1 MKKLSLLILLLTVF
15 LFAGCRSSEKNNEP
29 GLNDTDLIEDA
40 DIETN
45 DEEHGEP
52 AADGDSVEPQRD
64 DEEPEGPTDDDTERD
79 DTEEPDG
86 TPDEGSDDDED
97 GDAETPEEDGDAET
111 PDEDSSVTRVVDCEW
126 LPENAE
132 WYGTGTIEQTWNG
145 TDWVPEA
152 FGEYSDSEP
161 EENLCRFKC
170 SEDLAFL
177 YYENK
182 CVADPCVEEDPCGAL
197 VNSTGRCTF
206 NGYDNTYACECKPE
220 ALWNGDDCFSRT
232 IGGRTWSAEIEH
244 KNWAESKTYCEN
256 LEEDGF
262 SDWRLP
268 TVSELRTLVRNC
280 DKTAPGGSCGITDEC
295 TKHSDCWS
303 IDCSGCNSAEIKTNV
318 FGDGPYKF
326 FWSSQSDVNNNTELV
341 IAMLYYDGSIG
352 YLQPDNN
359 QGHVRCIR

>member
-1 MKKLSLLILLLTVF
+1 MIPKTIHALWFSKEPMPELYKRCLESWKKNSPDYEI
-15 LFAGCRSSEKNNEP
+15 KIW
-29 GLNDTDLIEDA
+29 DLE
-40 DIETN
+40 N
-45 DEEHGEP
+45 YK
-52 AADGDSVEPQRD
+52 
-64 DEEPEGPTDDDTERD
+64 
-79 DTEEPDG
+79 
-86 TPDEGSDDDED
+86 PDE
-97 GDAETPEEDGDAET
+97 
-111 PDEDSSVTRVVDCEW
+111 C
-126 LPENAE
+126 LFF
-132 WYGTGTIEQTWNG
+132 EQ
-145 TDWVPEA
+145 A
-152 FGEYSDSEP
+152 
-161 EENLCRFKC
+161 
-170 SEDLAFL
+170 
-177 YYENK
+177 
-182 CVADPCVEEDPCGAL
+182 
-197 VNSTGRCTF
+197 
-206 NGYDNTYACECKPE
+206 
-220 ALWNGDDCFSRT
+220 
-232 IGGRTWSAEIEH
+232 IEH

-303 IDCSGCNSAEIKTNV
+303 IDCSGCSSAEIKTNV

>member
-1 MKKLSLLILLLTVF
+1 MKKLLLIFLLVLF
-15 LFAGCRSSEKNNEP
+15 FFAGCGSSEKNNEP

-132 WYGTGTIEQTWNG
+132 WYGTGTIEQTWDG
-145 TDWVPEA
+145 TGWVPEA
-152 FGEYSDSEP
+152 VGQYSDSDTGA
-161 EENLCRFKC
+161 NLCLFKC
-170 SEDLAFL
+170 SGDLVFL
-177 YYENK
+177 YHENK
-182 CVADPCVEEDPCGAL
+182 CIVDPCVEANPCSAL
-197 VNSTGRCTF
+197 ANSTGECTF

-232 IGGRTWSAEIEH
+232 IGGRTWSAQTEH
-244 KNWAESKTYCEN
+244 KKWAEAKTYCES

-280 DKTAPGGSCGITDEC
+280 DKTAPGGSCMITDEC

-326 FWSSQSDVNNNTELV
+326 FWSSQSDVINNAELV

-359 QGHVRCIR
+359 QGYVRCVR

>member
-1 MKKLSLLILLLTVF
+1 MKKLLLIFLLVLF
-15 LFAGCRSSEKNNEP
+15 FFAGCGSSDKNKKN
-29 GLNDTDLIEDA
+29 GLNDTDVAEDT

-45 DEEHGEP
+45 DEEDNEP
-52 AADGDSVEPQRD
+52 AADSDPVEPRA
-64 DEEPEGPTDDDTERD
+64 DEEEPQGSTDDDIETDVPED
-79 DTEEPDG
+79 NDV
-86 TPDEGSDDDED
+86 TPDSGSNDED
-97 GDAETPEEDGDAET
+97 GDAESLDEDIDSEA
-111 PDEDSSVTRVVDCEW
+111 PDEDGSSMTRITECEQ

-132 WYGTGTIEQTWNG
+132 WYGTGTVEQTWDG

-152 FGEYSDSEP
+152 IGQYSDSDTGA
-161 EENLCRFKC
+161 NLCLFKC
-170 SEDLAFL
+170 NSDLVFL
-177 YYENK
+177 YHENK
-182 CVADPCVEEDPCGAL
+182 CIVDPCVEANPCSAL
-197 VNSTGRCTF
+197 ANSTGTCTF
-206 NGYDNTYACECKPE
+206 NGHDNSYTCECK
-220 ALWNGDDCFSRT
+220 AGSLWNGDDCFSRS
-232 IGGRTWSAEIEH
+232 IGGHTWSAQTEH
-244 KNWAESKTYCEN
+244 KKWAEAKTYCES

-326 FWSSQSDVNNNTELV
+326 FWSSQSDVINNTELV